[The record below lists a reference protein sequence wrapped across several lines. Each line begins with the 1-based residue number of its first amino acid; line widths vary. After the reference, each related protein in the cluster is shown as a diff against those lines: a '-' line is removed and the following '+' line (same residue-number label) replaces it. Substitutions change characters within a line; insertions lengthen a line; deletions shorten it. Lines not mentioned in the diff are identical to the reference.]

1 MRSDVER
8 NRGRILAAARTVFG
22 RDGLSASMAS
32 VARETGVGIA
42 TVFRHFPTKEALVA
56 AVFTDR
62 MDAYADAVATALDD
76 PDPWHGFT
84 GYIEA
89 ACAMQAADNG
99 FADVLT
105 MTFPTAKAMEKRR
118 NEAYEGMVELIGRA
132 KATGRLRQDF
142 DPSDLVLLH
151 MANLGVVNACGD
163 AAPDAWRRVVALM
176 IQSFEAP
183 ARAPFPPR
191 PRTTTSTGPCSA
203 PCLSRRHRRAE
214 ARPGQLTSRPLTNRG
229 RGTAASRA
237 RRWSRSTSIAMAGS
251 TRAPWPVGTGP
262 GRRPRP
268 PPSPAM
274 PPCRPHPYGD
284 LRVPQGNPAA
294 TRPPPHPP
302 RHHPLGVTRLTR
314 KRKPA
319 VRPHV

>member
-1 MRSDVER
+1 MTPGDQHSDAPAAQPVRSDVER

-22 RDGLSASMAS
+22 RDGLGASMAS

-56 AVFTDR
+56 AVFSDR

-132 KATGRLRQDF
+132 KATGRLREDF

-183 ARAPFPPR
+183 ARAPLPASPAHDDLYR
-191 PRTTTSTGPCSA
+191 AMLRTA
-203 PCLSRRHRRAE
+203 PA
-214 ARPGQLTSRPLTNRG
+214 GD
-229 RGTAASRA
+229 TAA
-237 RRWSRSTSIAMAGS
+237 
-251 TRAPWPVGTGP
+251 
-262 GRRPRP
+262 
-268 PPSPAM
+268 
-274 PPCRPHPYGD
+274 
-284 LRVPQGNPAA
+284 
-294 TRPPPHPP
+294 
-302 RHHPLGVTRLTR
+302 
-314 KRKPA
+314 RKPD
-319 VRPHV
+319 PNS

>member
-1 MRSDVER
+1 MNPGDQHSDAPAAQPVRSDVER

-22 RDGLSASMAS
+22 RDGLGASMAS

-56 AVFTDR
+56 AVFSDR
-62 MDAYADAVATALDD
+62 MDAYADAVATALED

-89 ACAMQAADNG
+89 ACAMQVADNG

-118 NEAYEGMVELIGRA
+118 NEAYEGMVRLIGRA
-132 KATGRLRQDF
+132 KATGRLREDF

-183 ARAPFPPR
+183 ARAPLPASPEHDD
-191 PRTTTSTGPCSA
+191 
-203 PCLSRRHRRAE
+203 LYRAMLR
-214 ARPGQLTSRPLTNRG
+214 AVPAGD
-229 RGTAASRA
+229 TA
-237 RRWSRSTSIAMAGS
+237 
-251 TRAPWPVGTGP
+251 
-262 GRRPRP
+262 
-268 PPSPAM
+268 
-274 PPCRPHPYGD
+274 
-284 LRVPQGNPAA
+284 
-294 TRPPPHPP
+294 
-302 RHHPLGVTRLTR
+302 
-314 KRKPA
+314 RKPEQN
-319 VRPHV
+319 R